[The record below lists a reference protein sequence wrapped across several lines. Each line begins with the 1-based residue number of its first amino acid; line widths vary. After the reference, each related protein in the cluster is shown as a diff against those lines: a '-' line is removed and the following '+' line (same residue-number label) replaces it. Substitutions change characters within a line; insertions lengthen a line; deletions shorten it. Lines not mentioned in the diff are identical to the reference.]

1 MSELNNSHLLRSIA
15 KLIEKPE
22 IKALEMSLI
31 TTLRQLISADNIQL
45 YSLRSLKDPNTQATE
60 MYVIP
65 AISEEDGDEED
76 PAPILLK
83 SIAGFSESLAT
94 LAVAVVPLPTAAPVS
109 AIRSIHPIIG
119 VKGAHGG
126 ANGVTGFIVVEN
138 AGSSPRDQELISIL
152 LGFYRNYVSLLQDN
166 QRDHLTGLLNRK
178 SFDDHMMKVI
188 LSLGE
193 TNKRK
198 ADKYSY
204 CLAVLDID
212 HFKNVNDTYGH
223 LLGDEVLLHFSQCM
237 NDTFREYDLLFRVGG
252 EEFVVVLKNVS
263 TALAHTIFDRFR
275 TVVKNHYFPQVGE
288 ITVSIGV
295 TEITGRDL
303 PVTIIDRADQA
314 LYYAKNHGRNQV
326 CFYDLLRA
334 ENKLDDKSASNDV
347 ELF

>member
-1 MSELNNSHLLRSIA
+1 MNELNNSHLLRSIA

-22 IKALEMSLI
+22 IQALEMSLI
-31 TTLRQLISADNIQL
+31 TTLRQLIPADSIRL
-45 YSLRSLKDPNTQATE
+45 YALRTLKDPTTQAVE
-60 MYVIP
+60 MYVLP
-65 AISEEDGDEED
+65 AASEEDGDEED
-76 PAPILLK
+76 PAPILL
-83 SIAGFSESLAT
+83 SSLAGFSECLAT
-94 LAVAVVPLPTAAPVS
+94 LTVAVAPLPNTSAVS
-109 AIRSIHPIIG
+109 KMRSIHPVIG
-119 VKGAHGG
+119 VKC
-126 ANGVTGFIVVEN
+126 VTGFVVVEN
-138 AGSSPRDQELISIL
+138 AEEPSSRDQELITIL

-198 ADKYSY
+198 ADKCNY

-263 TALAHTIFDRFR
+263 TDLAHTIFERFR

-295 TEITGRDL
+295 TEITGSDL

-326 CFYDLLRA
+326 LFYELLRA

>member
-22 IKALEMSLI
+22 IHALEMSLV
-31 TTLRQLISADNIQL
+31 TTLRELIKADSIL
-45 YSLRSLKDPNTQATE
+45 FYELRTLKDSSSGKLQT
-60 MYVIP
+60 YVRP
-65 AISEEDGDEED
+65 VDPEQEANEENQ
-76 PAPILLK
+76 
-83 SIAGFSESLAT
+83 
-94 LAVAVVPLPTAAPVS
+94 APVLLAELAGLSECLNTLQAITVSLPDS
-109 AIRSIHPIIG
+109 ASGPRTRSIHPVIG
-119 VKGAHGG
+119 VQDARFA
-126 ANGVTGFIVVEN
+126 ANGITGFVVVEN
-138 AGSSPRDQELISIL
+138 AEPSPRDQELITIL

-188 LSLGE
+188 LSLSE

-198 ADKYSY
+198 ADKVSY

-223 LLGDEVLLHFSQCM
+223 LLGDEVLLHFAQCM

-263 TALAHTIFDRFR
+263 ADLAHTIFERFR
-275 TVVKNHYFPQVGE
+275 TVVETHYFPQVGQ
-288 ITVSIGV
+288 ITASIGV
-295 TEITGRDL
+295 TEITGSDL

-326 CFYDLLRA
+326 FFYEALRA
-334 ENKLDDKSASNDV
+334 ENKLEDKSASNDV